1 MKQLNVRE
9 YFVPASV
16 DEALSTLAG
25 YEGNVKI
32 LAGGTDI
39 FVAEHPELDAIL
51 DISKTGLDYI
61 KREEN
66 VLCIGS
72 CTIYRDIIT
81 SKEIERDFTAL
92 WEASKDLADMTIR
105 NIATVGGNICSAVPS
120 GDSIPP
126 MLAFNAEFVL
136 VSRGKERLVKATEFF
151 LGPRKTVLESDELL
165 REIRIPIVPGHCG
178 SAFEKI
184 ARNSVDLANA
194 NVAVFIR
201 RSDSGLVEEGRIALG
216 AVAPTVVRATACER
230 VLMGKK
236 PEGKI
241 LDKVCDKIAE
251 AISPITNIRCTKEY
265 RREALNV
272 LVKRAILRAY
282 DGAAV

>member
-165 REIRIPIVPGHCG
+165 REIRIPIVPGHPAG
-178 SAFEKI
+178 DRK
-184 ARNSVDLANA
+184 SV
-194 NVAVFIR
+194 V
-201 RSDSGLVEEGRIALG
+201 
-216 AVAPTVVRATACER
+216 
-230 VLMGKK
+230 
-236 PEGKI
+236 
-241 LDKVCDKIAE
+241 
-251 AISPITNIRCTKEY
+251 
-265 RREALNV
+265 
-272 LVKRAILRAY
+272 
-282 DGAAV
+282 